1 MLISVTNFF
10 QLLVVFQNKIS
21 DFCFARKTEKE
32 ELFKDLTTNL
42 GHSGP
47 ALAPAI
53 PSHHEGIYVILLL
66 YGKAPTLFQLRERN
80 SVLNGNVER
89 Q

>member
-1 MLISVTNFF
+1 MVILIITIILF

-42 GHSGP
+42 GHAGP
-47 ALAPAI
+47 ALTPAI
-53 PSHHEGIYVILLL
+53 PSHHEG
-66 YGKAPTLFQLRERN
+66 T
-80 SVLNGNVER
+80 
-89 Q
+89 